1 MKMNVTA
8 TVSHALGHWPRIL
21 PALGIQV
28 LKNRHQPCPV
38 CGGSDRFRFD
48 DREGRGTWYCNQCGA
63 GDGLKLV
70 EKVFGVSPS
79 DAATKVAAVTGSL
92 PPADPAVTAAAVAE
106 TEAARKNAAALAQNL
121 MAKTRPGTGN
131 AYLTRKGFPDREC
144 RMLTGTHRAGGV
156 SWRAG
161 DLVVP
166 LYDDSGELVNLQL
179 ISADGRKRTLKG
191 GQVRGTCHTLEGQN
205 QAGKRLWIAEG
216 YATALTVHH
225 LTGETVMV
233 ALSSVNLLSLA
244 SLARQKHP
252 ACQIV
257 LAADRDLSGDG
268 QKKAA
273 AAADACEG
281 VVALPPVF
289 GDWNDAFTQYGGE
302 ATRKA
307 IYDAIRPPAES
318 PFDTM
323 SEAEFSAMS
332 TSEKAMR
339 IYEHY
344 GEALAVDANGQL
356 LSRYE
361 NGVWKV
367 LPPQD
372 FARDVAWLFQR
383 LRAPFSSGK
392 VASVVDTL
400 KLIIPQ
406 QEAPSRRLIGFR
418 NGVLDT
424 QNGTFHPHSPSHW
437 MRTLCDV
444 DFTPPVDGETLETH
458 APAFWR
464 WLDRAAG
471 GRALGHWP
479 RILPALGIQVL
490 KNRHQPCP
498 VCGGSDR
505 FRFDDREGRGTWYCN
520 QCGAGDG
527 LKLVEKVFGVSPSDA
542 AAKVAAVTGSL
553 PPADPAVTAAA
564 GAETDAARKNAA
576 ALAQTL
582 MAKTRPGTGNAYLT
596 RKGFPGRE
604 CRMLT
609 GTHRAGGVSWRA
621 GDLVVP
627 LYDDSGELVNLQLI
641 SADGRKRTLKGGQVR
656 GTCHTLEGQNQAGKR
671 LWIAEGYATALTVHH
686 LTGETVMVALSSVN
700 LLSLASLA
708 RQKHPACQIVLA
720 ADRDLSGDGQKKAAA
735 AADACEGVV
744 ALPPVFG
751 DWNDAF
757 TQYGG
762 EATRKAIYDA
772 IRPPAESPFDT
783 MSEAEFSAMSTS
795 EKAMRIYE
803 HYGEALAV
811 DANGQ
816 LLSRYENGVWKV
828 LPPQDFARDV
838 AGLFQRLRAPFS
850 SGKVASVVDTL
861 KLIIPQQEAP
871 SRRLI
876 GFRNGVLD
884 TQNGTF
890 HPHSP
895 SHWMRTLC
903 DVDFTPPVE
912 GETLETHAPAFWRW
926 LDRAAGGRA
935 EKRDVILAALFMV
948 LANRYDWQLFL
959 EVTGPGGSGK
969 SIMAEIATLLAGE
982 DNATSATI
990 ETLES
995 PRERAALTGFSLIR
1009 LPDQEKWSGDGA
1021 GLKAITG
1028 GDAVS
1033 VDPKYRDAHKGGCRD
1048 RQPAPG

>member
-1 MKMNVTA
+1 
-8 TVSHALGHWPRIL
+8 
-21 PALGIQV
+21 
-28 LKNRHQPCPV
+28 
-38 CGGSDRFRFD
+38 
-48 DREGRGTWYCNQCGA
+48 
-63 GDGLKLV
+63 
-70 EKVFGVSPS
+70 
-79 DAATKVAAVTGSL
+79 
-92 PPADPAVTAAAVAE
+92 
-106 TEAARKNAAALAQNL
+106 
-121 MAKTRPGTGN
+121 
-131 AYLTRKGFPDREC
+131 
-144 RMLTGTHRAGGV
+144 
-156 SWRAG
+156 
-161 DLVVP
+161 
-166 LYDDSGELVNLQL
+166 
-179 ISADGRKRTLKG
+179 
-191 GQVRGTCHTLEGQN
+191 
-205 QAGKRLWIAEG
+205 
-216 YATALTVHH
+216 
-225 LTGETVMV
+225 MV

-268 QKKAA
+268 QTKAA

-332 TSEKAMR
+332 ISEKAMR

-372 FARDVAWLFQR
+372 F
-383 LRAPFSSGK
+383 S
-392 VASVVDTL
+392 
-400 KLIIPQ
+400 
-406 QEAPSRRLIGFR
+406 
-418 NGVLDT
+418 
-424 QNGTFHPHSPSHW
+424 
-437 MRTLCDV
+437 
-444 DFTPPVDGETLETH
+444 
-458 APAFWR
+458 
-464 WLDRAAG
+464 
-471 GRALGHWP
+471 
-479 RILPALGIQVL
+479 
-490 KNRHQPCP
+490 
-498 VCGGSDR
+498 
-505 FRFDDREGRGTWYCN
+505 
-520 QCGAGDG
+520 
-527 LKLVEKVFGVSPSDA
+527 
-542 AAKVAAVTGSL
+542 
-553 PPADPAVTAAA
+553 
-564 GAETDAARKNAA
+564 
-576 ALAQTL
+576 
-582 MAKTRPGTGNAYLT
+582 
-596 RKGFPGRE
+596 
-604 CRMLT
+604 
-609 GTHRAGGVSWRA
+609 
-621 GDLVVP
+621 
-627 LYDDSGELVNLQLI
+627 
-641 SADGRKRTLKGGQVR
+641 
-656 GTCHTLEGQNQAGKR
+656 
-671 LWIAEGYATALTVHH
+671 
-686 LTGETVMVALSSVN
+686 
-700 LLSLASLA
+700 
-708 RQKHPACQIVLA
+708 
-720 ADRDLSGDGQKKAAA
+720 
-735 AADACEGVV
+735 
-744 ALPPVFG
+744 
-751 DWNDAF
+751 
-757 TQYGG
+757 
-762 EATRKAIYDA
+762 
-772 IRPPAESPFDT
+772 
-783 MSEAEFSAMSTS
+783 
-795 EKAMRIYE
+795 
-803 HYGEALAV
+803 
-811 DANGQ
+811 
-816 LLSRYENGVWKV
+816 
-828 LPPQDFARDV
+828 RDV

-895 SHWMRTLC
+895 LHWMRTLC
-903 DVDFTPPVE
+903 DVDFTPPVD

-1033 VDPKYRDAHKGGCRD
+1033 VDPKYRDAYSTHIPAVILAVNNNPMRFTDRSGGVSRRRVIIHFPEQIAPQERD
-1048 RQPAPG
+1048 PQLKDKITRELAVIVRHLMQKFSDPMLARSLLQSQQNSDEALNIKRDADPTFDFIGYLETLPQTSGMYMGNASIIPRNYRKYLYHAYLAYMEANGYRNVLSLKMFGLGLPVMLKEYGLNYEKRHTKQGIQTNLTLKEESYGDWLPKCDDPATT